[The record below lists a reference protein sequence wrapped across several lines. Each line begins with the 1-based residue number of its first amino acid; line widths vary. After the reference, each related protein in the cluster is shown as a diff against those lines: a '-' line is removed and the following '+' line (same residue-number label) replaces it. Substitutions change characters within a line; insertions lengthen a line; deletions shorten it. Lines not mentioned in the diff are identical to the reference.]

1 MFRALGAVLAAGLV
15 LAAVQVPATADTRAP
30 TRFSEFSVTP
40 TSLDVDHP
48 TVTYTGRLVSTGAD
62 GADQGVPGARVCLAK
77 DLRCVATTD
86 TDADGRFTS
95 PVTLSAT
102 GDQPQ
107 LRDGMATAFFNGD
120 KDNQSTD
127 VRQGIALQVTTQVQ
141 TRITIGFDHKP
152 DTPTPPRSRT
162 RAACPPST
170 ARWSPGSTP
179 HPSRSARVP
188 SSQRAAGSC
197 G

>member
-1 MFRALGAVLAAGLV
+1 VFRALGAVLAAGLV
-15 LAAVQVPATADTRAP
+15 LAAARVPARADTRAP

-48 TVTYTGRLVSTGAD
+48 TVTYTGRLIFTGTD
-62 GADQGVPGARVCLAK
+62 GADQGVPGARVCLEK

-107 LRDGMATAFFNGD
+107 LRDGKATAFFNGD

-127 VRQGIALQVTTQVQ
+127 VRPGIS
-141 TRITIGFDHKP
+141 RIPLHRRVRGPGPPARRPPHAGHRFNAVPEPVGKGAKP
-152 DTPTPPRSRT
+152 
-162 RAACPPST
+162 
-170 ARWSPGSTP
+170 
-179 HPSRSARVP
+179 HLHRVH
-188 SSQRAAGSC
+188 
-197 G
+197 